1 MNYKLE
7 LRTQESFSKI
17 VFNNILFDSFKIN
30 IIERYMGR
38 MNFNA
43 KLIEVLIKVRTLDN
57 QIIKKKDGNIRVRII
72 ADEFTMY
79 ERLIKVL
86 NSNDFKNESINRKNS
101 EQDFVYFILKIVITN
116 YELNSSLLKP
126 A

>member
-79 ERLIKVL
+79 EQLIKVL
-86 NSNDFKNESINRKNS
+86 NSFDLRNETINRKNS

-116 YELNSSLLKP
+116 YELNSSLLK
-126 A
+126 